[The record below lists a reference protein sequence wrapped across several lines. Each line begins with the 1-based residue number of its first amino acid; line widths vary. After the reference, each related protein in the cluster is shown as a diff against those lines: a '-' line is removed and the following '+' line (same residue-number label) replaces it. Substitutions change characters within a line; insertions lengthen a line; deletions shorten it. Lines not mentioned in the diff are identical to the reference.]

1 MNKTWNFFILI
12 FIFILIWT
20 SVLLTNHFENNVPEM
35 VQSQQVRGVCSKSFA
50 GRGNLKKHHKIFHSK
65 HSSKQTFLNSNIRLF
80 GFWSI
85 KLCIEHTFHAYA
97 EYSL

>member
-1 MNKTWNFFILI
+1 MEFFYFNFHFHFNLDIS
-12 FIFILIWT
+12 FAMHAM
-20 SVLLTNHFENNVPEM
+20 LTNFENNVPEM

-97 EYSL
+97 ECSL